1 MKWLAALLLPLA
13 LLSLAVACEE
23 EKEEAATATPSPA
36 ATATAT
42 PQASPTL
49 DLTPTLEAAP
59 TPAAPV
65 TPTVALPSPSPTA
78 ALTIPA
84 MATPELPEQPGGPS
98 VKLAFAGDTHGHNI
112 VDDPSLEGHPLLA
125 GVNEVLED
133 ADLVVFN
140 HEGVLIEDDD
150 ARAYCRTFQ
159 MQSTFASLPSFAERL
174 GLGPRAVASLANNHA
189 MDCGPEGLAQTLKA
203 FKEAGILTVGAG
215 SNLGEACQPV
225 ELTLN
230 GVDIALLSY
239 LLQDPSTMEVD
250 IAATEQSPGVATMA
264 GCDAETAVRA
274 LADEHVVVVS
284 LHTHVGSSW
293 TYATAAEHLAAVRQ
307 LLDWGADVVVSH
319 GPHFPQGVLLE
330 ANGVGLLSLGNFMFR
345 PDYTMPPDAHQ
356 GLLGLLE
363 VSDEGVV
370 ETRLYPIEVTGEG
383 LPVLA
388 EKAASG
394 KILALIGRL
403 SDDYGTTIAV
413 QDGFG
418 LVELGGRQSQG
429 GTSPT
434 STPSPTANAFS
445 DTNGLAAEPKT
456 RYGIHVP

>member
-13 LLSLAVACEE
+13 LLVLGVACEE
-23 EKEEAATATPSPA
+23 EKEKAAT
-36 ATATAT
+36 
-42 PQASPTL
+42 PT
-49 DLTPTLEAAP
+49 
-59 TPAAPV
+59 PV
-65 TPTVALPSPSPTA
+65 TPAVASSSPSATA
-78 ALTIPA
+78 SPNIPA
-84 MATPELPEQPGGPS
+84 MATPELPERPGGPS
-98 VKLAFAGDTHGHNI
+98 VTLAFAGDTHGYNI

-125 GVNEVLED
+125 GVSEVLD
-133 ADLVVFN
+133 GADLVVFN

-150 ARAYCRTFQ
+150 ARAQCRIFQ
-159 MQSTFASLPSFAERL
+159 TQSTFASLPSFAERL

-189 MDCGPEGLAQTLKA
+189 MDCGPEGLVQTLKA
-203 FKEAGILTVGAG
+203 FKEAGILTLGAG
-215 SNLGEACQPV
+215 SNLAEACQPV

-239 LLQDPSTMEVD
+239 FLQDPSTMEVD
-250 IAATEQSPGVATMA
+250 IAASEQSPGVATMA
-264 GCDAETAVRA
+264 GCGAETAVRA
-274 LADEHVVVVS
+274 LADERVVVVS
-284 LHTHVGSSW
+284 LHAHVGPSW
-293 TYATAAEHLAAVRQ
+293 TYAAAAEHLAAVRQ

-345 PDYTMPPDAHQ
+345 PDYTMPPGARQ

-388 EKAASG
+388 DKAASRE
-394 KILALIGRL
+394 ILALVGRL

-418 LVELGGRQSQG
+418 LVESGDRQLQG
-429 GTSPT
+429 STSPT
-434 STPSPTANAFS
+434 STPSPTANALS
-445 DTNGLAAEPKT
+445 DTNSLAAEPRT
-456 RYGIHVP
+456 RYGIGVLQLADER